1 MDRLADHRCLGI
13 YRAAHRQS
21 MSVAALAGFSGGGAL
36 FHWVRPRA
44 ASLDPVAVA
53 RATRAAQVL
62 AGSLPNG
69 SGLAFGPPGGPD
81 AGANLRA
88 ADVIWEWTAPG
99 RRQVTWPS
107 QFAAAPIAAIPLA
120 R

>member
-1 MDRLADHRCLGI
+1 MDRLADHRRLGT
-13 YRAAHRQS
+13 YRAAYRQS
-21 MSVAALAGFSGGGAL
+21 MSVAALTGSSGGGAL
-36 FHWVRPRA
+36 FHRVLPRA
-44 ASLDPVAVA
+44 ASLDPVARAA
-53 RATRAAQVL
+53 RAVEVP

-69 SGLAFGPPGGPD
+69 SGMAFGPPGGPD

-107 QFAAAPIAAIPLA
+107 PFAAAPIAAIPLA

>member
-1 MDRLADHRCLGI
+1 
-13 YRAAHRQS
+13 
-21 MSVAALAGFSGGGAL
+21 MSGAALAGFSGGGAL

-53 RATRAAQVL
+53 RAARAVQVP
-62 AGSLPNG
+62 AGRLPNG

-120 R
+120 RGGR